1 MATFL
6 TPNRHGYSVRFS
18 PFRPDHLAVAASQYF
33 GLAGGGTLFIL
44 EITADRKRLVEL
56 QNFHWTDGL
65 FDCVWSENDP
75 MLVVTAS
82 GDGSLQL
89 WNLSTPTLPPCILHE
104 HKKEVYSVDWSQT
117 RQEQLILS
125 ASWDRTIKVWD
136 SHRKVSLNTY
146 IGHSQL
152 VYNAMWSPH
161 IPNCFASVSG
171 DGSLRIWNALNP
183 QNASA
188 LCKAHDAEVLSCDW
202 CKYDQNILATGGSDG
217 LIKGWDLRN
226 FSQPIFHL
234 KGCEYAVRRVQ
245 FSPHT
250 LSMLASVSY
259 DFTTR
264 IWDFKHSSDA
274 LEIIQHHSEFVY
286 GLDWNTHRKGELAD
300 CGWDSLVHAYT
311 PQSVKSF
318 YNRL

>member
-1 MATFL
+1 MNAKKCVRKGKNKMATFL

-18 PFRPDHLAVAASQYF
+18 PFRPEHLAVATSQYF
-33 GLAGGGTLFIL
+33 GLTGGGTLFLL
-44 EITADRKRLVEL
+44 ELTSDLKLIQL
-56 QNFHWTDGL
+56 QNFKWTDGL
-65 FDCVWSENDP
+65 FDCVWSEVDP
-75 MLVVTAS
+75 MLLVTAS

-89 WNLSTPTLPPCILHE
+89 WNLANSTASPQIFHE
-104 HKKEVYSVDWSQT
+104 HIKEVYSVDWTRT

-125 ASWDRTIKVWD
+125 ASWDASIKIWD
-136 SHRKVSLNTY
+136 PNRKMSLNTY
-146 IGHSQL
+146 LGHSQL

-161 IPNCFASVSG
+161 IPNT
-171 DGSLRIWNALNP
+171 LRQFRNAT
-183 QNASA
+183 A
-188 LCKAHDAEVLSCDW
+188 LSKAHDAEVLSCDW

-226 FSQPIFHL
+226 FSQPIFYL
-234 KGCEYAVRRVQ
+234 SGCEYAVRRVQ
-245 FSPHT
+245 FSPHS

-286 GLDWNTHRKGELAD
+286 GLDWNAHRKGELAD
-300 CGWDSLVHAYT
+300 CGWDSLVHVFSPTSAKT
-311 PQSVKSF
+311 LF
-318 YNRL
+318 GRL